1 MLISRGTSEESKSA
15 PPSSKEE
22 SASSDGASGGPGT
35 GMAEAYYGTGM
46 KFLKQGKLK
55 QAVAD
60 LKEALFRDPKS
71 DKIHDALG
79 MAILEQGNLEEA
91 REHFAKAVELNPD
104 DAAAKKHLAAVME
117 KIKAVNQT

>member
-1 MLISRGTSEESKSA
+1 
-15 PPSSKEE
+15 
-22 SASSDGASGGPGT
+22 
-35 GMAEAYYGTGM
+35 M

-55 QAVAD
+55 QAVSD

-79 MAILEQGNLEEA
+79 MALLELGNLEPA